1 MLKSFFNN
9 WNFSRVLRLSLGLIV
24 LVQAIMSKD
33 TMLAF
38 FAALFVAMPIFN
50 VGCCSTGNCATTP
63 RKAVTEEVDFEEI
76 K

>member
-50 VGCCSTGNCATTP
+50 VGCCSTKSCAMPAKKITN
-63 RKAVTEEVDFEEI
+63 KEIEFEEI